1 MGLVSNIVAGLLQ
14 PCWFNFFLLVL
25 VFLAYKEIQFYI
37 TKVKVPVVGV
47 PFPGYIGSWFG
58 GIWFVRYGHDVIRAA
73 YESGK
78 YTTFQVPMLER
89 MLVVVTTKGLIDEL
103 SNADPSELSFLK
115 NIETVGTFCNTVIAN
130 TGISNKRG
138 CEQDFQVPYTMSR
151 EVHTH
156 TWHIAYIHDKL
167 TKKLNKSLDVMQSEM
182 FNAVGLFLGNTK
194 GHTVKANVMETFLDI
209 LTRLS
214 NRYFVGKPLCRNLEY
229 IHTAKEYAK
238 DVAICGIIIRIWPDW
253 LKPFVARLCSRI
265 PKNQI
270 AAMTY
275 LGPMIE
281 QRRDKMELLGK
292 KWQDRPDDYLQWIMD
307 GAVENFG
314 TCADTRDI
322 MLRLMFLNF
331 AGNHTSAET
340 FCMVL
345 YQLVNR
351 PEYIK
356 TLRDEA
362 VEMIGKYGYTAQ
374 AFNMMSKIDSF
385 TRECTRF
392 VSLGPIIITR
402 TAKVL
407 YTLGDGTLLPVGTQV
422 CMPHHSVHNNP
433 DIPLYADPSF
443 DGLRFHNIREAILK
457 ENPDNK
463 QAYRT
468 ELWTATST
476 RQLFFG
482 NGRHPCPGR
491 FFAST
496 QSKMLLHYL
505 LTNYEMT
512 VDSDSEYEP
521 HTWQTMYIPNVFAN
535 INFTRLTDPE
545 PGVKEEIA
553 FDLAPTS

>member
-1 MGLVSNIVAGLLQ
+1 MGLVTKIVAGLLQ
-14 PCWFNFFLLVL
+14 PSWFNFSFLISIFLV
-25 VFLAYKEIQFYI
+25 YKEIQFYI
-37 TKVKVPVVGV
+37 KKVKVPIVGI

-73 YESGK
+73 YDSGK
-78 YTTFQVPMLER
+78 YTVFQVPMLER
-89 MLVVVTTKGLIDEL
+89 MLVIVTTKELMEEL
-103 SNADPSELSFLK
+103 SYADPSELSFYK
-115 NIETVGTFCNTVIAN
+115 NIET
-130 TGISNKRG
+130 
-138 CEQDFQVPYTMSR
+138 DFQVQYTMSR

-156 TWHIAYIHDKL
+156 TWHVPYIHDRL

-182 FNAVGLFLGNTK
+182 FNAVGVFLGNSK
-194 GHTVKANVMETFLDI
+194 GHTVKVNAMETFLDI

-214 NRYFVGKPLCRNLEY
+214 NRYFVGKPLCRNVEY

-238 DVAICGIIIRIWPDW
+238 DVAICGIIIRLWPDW

-265 PKNQI
+265 PKNQV
-270 AAMTY
+270 AAMKY

-292 KWQDRPDDYLQWIMD
+292 KWQDCPDDYLQWIMD

-331 AGNHTSAET
+331 AGNHTSAEA

-362 VEMIGKYGYTAQ
+362 VEMIGKHGYTAQ

-385 TRECTRF
+385 TRECSRF

-402 TAKVL
+402 TAQIS

-433 DIPLYADPSF
+433 GIPLYADPSF

-457 ENPDNK
+457 ENPENK
-463 QAYRT
+463 QAHRT

-476 RQLFFG
+476 QQLFFG

-505 LTNYEMT
+505 LTNYEMA
-512 VDSDSEYEP
+512 VDSESQYQP

>member
-1 MGLVSNIVAGLLQ
+1 MGLVSDLATGLLH
-14 PCWFNFFLLVL
+14 PNWSNLFLVAFIFLLH
-25 VFLAYKEIQFYI
+25 KEIQFYCK
-37 TKVKVPVVGV
+37 KVKVPVVGV

-58 GIWFVRYGHDVIRAA
+58 AVWFVRYGHDVIRAA
-73 YESGK
+73 YESGR
-78 YTTFQVPMLER
+78 YTVFQVAMLER
-89 MLVVVTTKGLIDEL
+89 MLVVVTTKEL
-103 SNADPSELSFLK
+103 MEEICYADPADLSFYQ
-115 NIETVGTFCNTVIAN
+115 NIDT
-130 TGISNKRG
+130 
-138 CEQDFQVPYTMSR
+138 DFQVQYTMSR

-156 TWHIAYIHDKL
+156 TWHIHYIHDQL
-167 TKKLNKSLDVMQSEM
+167 TKKLNKSLDVMKDEM
-182 FNAVGLFLGNTK
+182 VNACALFLGSKK
-194 GHTVKANVMETFLDI
+194 GATVKVNVTETFLDI

-238 DVAICGIIIRIWPDW
+238 DVAICGIIIRVWPNW
-253 LKPFVARLCSRI
+253 LKPFAARLCSSI
-265 PKNQI
+265 PKNQKV
-270 AAMTY
+270 AMKY
-275 LGPMIE
+275 LAPIIE

-314 TCADTRDI
+314 NCSDTRDI

-331 AGNHTSAET
+331 AGNHTSSET

-356 TLRDEA
+356 SLREEA
-362 VEMIGKYGYTAQ
+362 VAMIEKYGYTAL
-374 AFNMMSKIDSF
+374 AFSMMSKLDSF
-385 TRECTRF
+385 IRECTRF

-402 TAKVL
+402 TAKIP
-407 YTLGDGTLLPVGTQV
+407 YTLGNGISLPVGTQI

-433 DIPLYADPSF
+433 NIPLYTDPNF
-443 DGLRFHNIREAILK
+443 DGFRFHNVRETMLK
-457 ENPDNK
+457 ENPENK
-463 QAYRT
+463 QAHRT

-476 RQLFFG
+476 QQLFFG

-496 QSKMLLHYL
+496 QSKMILTYL

-512 VDSDSEYEP
+512 TDSESKYEP

-535 INFTRLTDPE
+535 INFTRLTDTE
-545 PGVKEEIA
+545 PGVTEEIA
-553 FDLAPTS
+553 FDLS